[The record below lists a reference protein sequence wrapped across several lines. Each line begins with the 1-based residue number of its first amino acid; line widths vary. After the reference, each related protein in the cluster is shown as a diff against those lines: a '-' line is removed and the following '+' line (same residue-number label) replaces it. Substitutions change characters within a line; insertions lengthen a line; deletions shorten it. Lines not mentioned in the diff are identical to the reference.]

1 MWDSGFKQ
9 SYNMKFAGY
18 SISIKSDGKTT
29 EVFFGT
35 LVDNSVNESQMK
47 FVLDSLDT
55 QGIKVIMIT
64 SKLSSQ
70 NSGGSSF

>member
-18 SISIKSDGKTT
+18 SISIKPDGKTT

-55 QGIKVIMIT
+55 QGIKVD
-64 SKLSSQ
+64 
-70 NSGGSSF
+70 NDYF

>member
-1 MWDSGFKQ
+1 
-9 SYNMKFAGY
+9 MKFAGY
-18 SISIKSDGKTT
+18 SISIKSDGKTI

-55 QGIKVIMIT
+55 QGIKVD
-64 SKLSSQ
+64 
-70 NSGGSSF
+70 NDYF

>member
-1 MWDSGFKQ
+1 
-9 SYNMKFAGY
+9 MKFAGY

-55 QGIKVIMIT
+55 QGIKVD
-64 SKLSSQ
+64 
-70 NSGGSSF
+70 NDYF